1 DALSRW
7 RPVYLGAV
15 KNDSVIA
22 ANSDVIAYPTGWR
35 GRLAFGLLRVTGGSR
50 HLRKL
55 IFDAEPDLIHA
66 HFGGDGWLVSR
77 IAKKLGVPL
86 VITLHGR
93 DVTSQASGRGP
104 LRARYR
110 RNLRTA
116 FARASLLL
124 AVSDAIRDRAIRLGA
139 DPAKV
144 LVHYTGVPMPGP
156 ADHQDD
162 GWDVIFVGRFVPK
175 KGVDDLIEALG
186 TLTDLRPRALFI
198 GTGPLE
204 AAAREQAAA
213 LGLDATFVGAQPP
226 EVVARY
232 MTESK
237 VFASPSKTAPDG
249 DAEGLPTTILEA
261 ASMAVPTVSTR
272 HSGIAEAVRDGETGL
287 LGGEGDRA
295 ALAANLRALLTDDGL
310 RTRLGDA
317 ARRHVAE
324 HFDVVRQTRTLE
336 DLFDAFAGAPGDSV
350 AVGRSRSAGTA

>member
-1 DALSRW
+1 MTAGHDGTATTRRRVVVWRSLLLPASETFVRNQGNALSRW

-22 ANSDVIAYPTGWR
+22 TSSDLIAYPSGWR
-35 GRLAFGLLRVTGGSR
+35 GRLAFGWLRATGGSR
-50 HLRKL
+50 RLRKRVV
-55 IFDAEPDLIHA
+55 DAEPDLIHA

-77 IAKKLGVPL
+77 VAKRLGVPL

-93 DVTSQASGRGP
+93 DVTSQANGRGP
-104 LRARYR
+104 LRSRYR

-116 FARASLLL
+116 FARASLIL

-144 LVHYTGVPMPGP
+144 RVHHTGVPMPAAP
-156 ADHQDD
+156 DHLAK

-204 AAAREQAAA
+204 GAARERAAA
-213 LGLDATFVGAQPP
+213 LGLDATFLGAQAPD
-226 EVVARY
+226 VVARC

-272 HSGIAEAVRDGETGL
+272 HSGIAEAVRDGQTGL

-295 ALAANLRALLTDDGL
+295 
-310 RTRLGDA
+310 
-317 ARRHVAE
+317 
-324 HFDVVRQTRTLE
+324 
-336 DLFDAFAGAPGDSV
+336 
-350 AVGRSRSAGTA
+350 